1 MKDGARAGLVGTN
14 TIRQNYSREGGLDII
29 TANDG
34 HIFEAVASMPWSG
47 EAAVHVSIVCWTKG
61 DPDKIAK
68 LWVEDGETEVIA
80 ADINSSLS
88 LKTDVTD
95 AKVLSC
101 NREPK
106 RAFIGQQTGHEAFI
120 LEPEQA
126 REMVQKDQGLM
137 ELETDKATVTVPSP
151 VAGKIIKFNVAAGQ
165 TVAVGAVFATI
176 EAAAGSAAPPPPAA
190 KPASP
195 PEPPKAAAV
204 VPPAPVAAEPAAPPP
219 QRPAPV
225 APAPAPMAPAAPIVS
240 APSDL
245 ASEGLIPAGPAIRRF
260 AREVGV
266 DLSSVSGT
274 GEGGRI
280 SRDDVLAVVRQGQQ
294 AARTATTANAT
305 GLSASSAAT
314 ATTGS
319 KSQPALPG
327 TASNDDYGP
336 VRVEKMS
343 KIRKTI
349 AAQMHR
355 SWTNVPRVTNFDD
368 ADVTDLEIFRQ
379 SSKDDYAARGVKLT
393 TMPFLIKAV
402 ATSLRHHPAL
412 NASLDTENDQI
423 IYKDY
428 VSIGIAVDTDRGLVV
443 PTLKNA
449 DRMSIPD
456 IAQALSELS
465 MRVRNNDFGVNDL
478 RGGTFTISN
487 LGAIGGTYS
496 TPIVNVPE
504 VAILLVGRTRRMPI
518 VMDDDSIKPR
528 SMMPLSLAYDHRLV
542 DGGTAARFLNDII
555 MYLEAPSRLLLAI

>member
-1 MKDGARAGLVGTN
+1 MATEIKLPSLGDGIDSADVLEIFV
-14 TIRQNYSREGGLDII
+14 SEG
-29 TANDG
+29 
-34 HIFEAVASMPWSG
+34 
-47 EAAVHVSIVCWTKG
+47 
-61 DPDKIAK
+61 
-68 LWVEDGETEVIA
+68 EVV
-80 ADINSSLS
+80 
-88 LKTDVTD
+88 K
-95 AKVLSC
+95 
-101 NREPK
+101 
-106 RAFIGQQTGHEAFI
+106 
-120 LEPEQA
+120 
-126 REMVQKDQGLM
+126 KDQGLM

-151 VAGKIIKFNVAAGQ
+151 VAGTIVKLNVKAGQ
-165 TVAVGAVFATI
+165 NVAVGSVFAII
-176 EAAAGSAAPPPPAA
+176 EAAAGSAAPAPAPAA
-190 KPASP
+190 KTP
-195 PEPPKAAAV
+195 
-204 VPPAPVAAEPAAPPP
+204 PVASVAPS
-219 QRPAPV
+219 APV
-225 APAPAPMAPAAPIVS
+225 APAPTPAPPVASPPVAQRPSPPVTPVSHSPAPVAP
-240 APSDL
+240 PT
-245 ASEGLIPAGPAIRRF
+245 ASPIADETSGDGAIPAGPAIRRF

-266 DLSSVSGT
+266 DLSTVVGT

-294 AARTATTANAT
+294 AAKSASTTHST
-305 GLSASSAAT
+305 GLSASAAST
-314 ATTGS
+314 AMTALTSS
-319 KSQPALPG
+319 KSAPALPG
-327 TASNDDYGP
+327 TAAADDYGP
-336 VRVEKMS
+336 VRIEKMT
-343 KIRKTI
+343 KIRKMI
-349 AAQMHR
+349 SAQMHR

-402 ATSLRHHPAL
+402 ATSLRHHPSM
-412 NASLDTENDQI
+412 NASIDTENEQI

-428 VSIGIAVDTDRGLVV
+428 VSIGIAVDTERGLVV

-449 DRMSIPD
+449 DRMSIPE

-465 MRVRNNDFGVNDL
+465 TRVRNNDFGVNDL